1 MRNIFKTR
9 EEISKEA
16 CDIIGNETLEE
27 TKHKNIYFF
36 IFEFPDHGY
45 FSNGYD
51 GTHS

>member
-27 TKHKNIYFF
+27 TKHKIYIY
-36 IFEFPDHGY
+36 IFY
-45 FSNGYD
+45 I
-51 GTHS
+51 